1 MQALWRIAAC
11 GNGNPAG
18 AHNAARSAQM
28 MHAANRFPAQHRAGR
43 MNLHPQ
49 RPRLANIAKRQLER
63 VYAHAIG
70 LMQGARRLLIA
81 YITLMQLFAAEYVRV
96 ITENLFHDT
105 PFVFKKR
112 DRKSTRLNSSH
123 YCAARMPS
131 SACKK

>member
-1 MQALWRIAAC
+1 MRISDWSSDVC
-11 GNGNPAG
+11 
-18 AHNAARSAQM
+18 SSDLM

-112 DRKSTRLNSSH
+112 HFLGAMGRV
-123 YCAARMPS
+123 
-131 SACKK
+131 